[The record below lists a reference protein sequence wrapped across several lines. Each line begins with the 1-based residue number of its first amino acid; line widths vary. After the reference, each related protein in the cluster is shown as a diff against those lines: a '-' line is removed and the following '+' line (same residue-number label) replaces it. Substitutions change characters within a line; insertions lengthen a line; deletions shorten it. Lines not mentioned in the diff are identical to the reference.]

1 MPPEKHAL
9 LSASSASR
17 WLKCTAAPRFEEH
30 LPERTSEYAEEGRL
44 AHSICELKTLKKF
57 TVMTS
62 RTYTTRLNK
71 LKKDPLYSEEM
82 DKTSDLYIEHLTE
95 QAMLYDSTPTVVAE
109 VQVDFGEYVPEGFGT
124 CDNVMIGGD
133 TLSITDYKHGKGV
146 PVSAVGNPQ
155 MRLYALGALKRYA
168 PVFGDAIKQVRMSI
182 DQPRLDSYTT
192 DTITVEELMAWGES
206 IKPIAQKAF
215 SGLGEFAP
223 GDHCRFCRGK
233 AQCRAR
239 ANTNTALEDFKDCV
253 PAASVSPDAMT
264 TSIIHLAV
272 GLVLL
277 VAVNIVLG
285 SLNALFDGSFDKVK
299 LRNGTI
305 KGIIVAA
312 CFIAFYMAGWLNP
325 DIIAID
331 VDGQTVNLMTA
342 SNLALLTAYVLYA
355 KDVFVKLKNLIL
367 SKTSGTPPE
376 ELAAEQETAE

>member
-44 AHSICELKTLKKF
+44 AHAICELKTLKKF

-71 LKKDPLYSEEM
+71 LKKNPLYSEEM
-82 DKTSDLYIEHLTE
+82 DKTSDLYIEHLIE

-168 PVFGDAIKQVRMSI
+168 PVFGDAIKKVRMSI

-192 DTITVEELMAWGES
+192 NTITVEELMAWGEN

-215 SGLGEFAP
+215 SGLGEFVP

-253 PAASVSPDAMT
+253 PAASVPPDAK
-264 TSIIHLAV
+264 TSFQCIRKAGEGHTSPAFLLFIHELLHSLQVFIV
-272 GLVLL
+272 G
-277 VAVNIVLG
+277 
-285 SLNALFDGSFDKVK
+285 
-299 LRNGTI
+299 
-305 KGIIVAA
+305 
-312 CFIAFYMAGWLNP
+312 
-325 DIIAID
+325 
-331 VDGQTVNLMTA
+331 
-342 SNLALLTAYVLYA
+342 VLYGH
-355 KDVFVKLKNLIL
+355 KINIMLLQFIEQCLQ
-367 SKTSGTPPE
+367 PPPPACRCFQLHGGCYLLCVNAVQKIQPE
-376 ELAAEQETAE
+376 GRGRRERTFTCLDRLPVDFASSLLCL

>member
-1 MPPEKHAL
+1 
-9 LSASSASR
+9 
-17 WLKCTAAPRFEEH
+17 
-30 LPERTSEYAEEGRL
+30 
-44 AHSICELKTLKKF
+44 
-57 TVMTS
+57 
-62 RTYTTRLNK
+62 
-71 LKKDPLYSEEM
+71 
-82 DKTSDLYIEHLTE
+82 
-95 QAMLYDSTPTVVAE
+95 
-109 VQVDFGEYVPEGFGT
+109 
-124 CDNVMIGGD
+124 
-133 TLSITDYKHGKGV
+133 
-146 PVSAVGNPQ
+146 
-155 MRLYALGALKRYA
+155 
-168 PVFGDAIKQVRMSI
+168 
-182 DQPRLDSYTT
+182 
-192 DTITVEELMAWGES
+192 
-206 IKPIAQKAF
+206 
-215 SGLGEFAP
+215 
-223 GDHCRFCRGK
+223 
-233 AQCRAR
+233 
-239 ANTNTALEDFKDCV
+239 
-253 PAASVSPDAMT
+253 MT

-376 ELAAEQETAE
+376 ELAAEQETAEYDESRRGSNLSGFFLLYRVMSWPVLSICFLRA

>member
-44 AHSICELKTLKKF
+44 AHAICELKTLKKF

-95 QAMLYDSTPTVVAE
+95 QAMLYDSTPTVAAE

-192 DTITVEELMAWGES
+192 DIITVEELLAWGES

-215 SGLGEFAP
+215 SGLGEFVP

-239 ANTNTALEDFKDCV
+239 ANTNTALEDFKNCV
-253 PAASVSPDAMT
+253 PAASVPPDAMVPQEF
-264 TSIIHLAV
+264 SHIGPHGNEVHPLLSDAEIGDLLIR
-272 GLVLL
+272 GKELVIR
-277 VAVNIVLG
+277 AA
-285 SLNALFDGSFDKVK
+285 SYNAP
-299 LRNGTI
+299 R
-305 KGIIVAA
+305 
-312 CFIAFYMAGWLNP
+312 
-325 DIIAID
+325 
-331 VDGQTVNLMTA
+331 
-342 SNLALLTAYVLYA
+342 
-355 KDVFVKLKNLIL
+355 
-367 SKTSGTPPE
+367 
-376 ELAAEQETAE
+376 

>member
-44 AHSICELKTLKKF
+44 AHAICELKTLKKF

-71 LKKDPLYSEEM
+71 LKKNPLYSEEM
-82 DKTSDLYIEHLTE
+82 DKTSDLYIEHLIE

-168 PVFGDAIKQVRMSI
+168 PVFGDAIKKVRMSI

-192 DTITVEELMAWGES
+192 DTKVIEGNMSDAVGYRKLAVNGRYIRGFGVPKYASKATSAPSGGGEAS
-206 IKPIAQKAF
+206 TPGKDEKPT
-215 SGLGEFAP
+215 P
-223 GDHCRFCRGK
+223 G
-233 AQCRAR
+233 
-239 ANTNTALEDFKDCV
+239 
-253 PAASVSPDAMT
+253 
-264 TSIIHLAV
+264 LAV
-272 GLVLL
+272 GSVVTFTGTKHYISSMAVNGKSCKPGEAKVTAVAKSGKHPYHLIKTTGSSSTVYGWVDAADVKEVVPAIVKGSRVKVAKGAKTYNGGSLASY
-277 VAVNIVLG
+277 VYTTTYTVIQIDGSRVVIGINGVVTAAVNIK
-285 SLNALFDGSFDKVK
+285 D
-299 LRNGTI
+299 
-305 KGIIVAA
+305 
-312 CFIAFYMAGWLNP
+312 
-325 DIIAID
+325 
-331 VDGQTVNLMTA
+331 
-342 SNLALLTAYVLYA
+342 LTLV
-355 KDVFVKLKNLIL
+355 
-367 SKTSGTPPE
+367 G
-376 ELAAEQETAE
+376 